1 MMEIWELFIVGFFSV
16 LIFAFL
22 LRFVTRS
29 TRRQR
34 RDHGPWIGYTL
45 TFTHGPEAGMSYRVK
60 SVLDGF
66 VVLEELEEEA

>member
-1 MMEIWELFIVGFFSV
+1 MELWELFIVGFFSV

-34 RDHGPWIGYTL
+34 RDPGPWIGYTL
-45 TFTHGPEAGMSYRVK
+45 TFEHGPEAGKKYRVK
-60 SVLDGF
+60 SVMDGF
-66 VVLEELEEEA
+66 VVLEDLESD